1 MNLIKKQLY
10 EIFTQQIK
18 NSLDTAMNDIM
29 WENCEEIRIH
39 NSGYLWIKIDN
50 ISFLL
55 TEQHK
60 LGNVSDKPY
69 IFGKSTI
76 LDVIQNAIQD
86 VWIAI

>member
-39 NSGYLWIKIDN
+39 NSGYL
-50 ISFLL
+50 
-55 TEQHK
+55 
-60 LGNVSDKPY
+60 
-69 IFGKSTI
+69 
-76 LDVIQNAIQD
+76 
-86 VWIAI
+86 